1 MTQSVMW
8 CNHQVKRINIFQ
20 NR

>member
-20 NR
+20 NK